1 MFGQN
6 YDQFQ
11 VEDENKCVS
20 YGMEYVGTWWCLL
33 MQVHIQLHK
42 SENQKK
48 SSTQMHVKISIG

>member
-20 YGMEYVGTWWCLL
+20 YGTEYVGTWWCLF

-42 SENQKK
+42 SENKK
-48 SSTQMHVKISIG
+48 RTQLKCMSRFR